1 MSLRTAN
8 IEVSLQRLSI
18 LRIEHP
24 QANPLK
30 LSCTLRAGETLP
42 SGLTITAEIH
52 TSRNVAAETTPLA
65 SSTVTVAADAT
76 SFDVL
81 FDSPQTNQTV
91 TPDSTRAL
99 WLVVYGVG
107 DADQLYTFAAADL
120 LLGWHA
126 ISTVT
131 PAPPATAVLVE
142 KGGVAWATARAYAAG
157 TMVTVGTTAYV
168 ASSAHTSGSTTQPGT
183 GASWNTV
190 WTVLSGGGG
199 GTVTLTGDVTGSGT
213 GTFAATIA
221 TDAVTTAKI
230 LNGAVTVAKT
240 SGFGTIATQP
250 SSAVAITG
258 GSITGI
264 TDLAIADGGTGA
276 SNAATALS
284 NLGAYPASNPSGFTS
299 NTGTVTAVS
308 VTTANGVSGTSS
320 GGATPALTITLG
332 AITPTSVNGIAF
344 SGSSTPTLAVTGTT
358 SVSGTNTGNVSL
370 AASLTDILALSSQQ
384 LQGVTEVGADRIL
397 FFDHSASKYTFLTV
411 STGLTITGTTL
422 TSNFVPASPGA
433 IGGTTPSTAVFTSL
447 DVRTELDVQS
457 TSGAAGAIL
466 SWNTGVDVPTNWER
480 ASLAWSS
487 NVFNIGTQR
496 NGTGVAREIEIQPGG
511 VTAARFTTDGRATIG
526 TATPASAATSVTVGT
541 ASAALG
547 TSVTPSGQPSGVVV
561 SRAGPFTFA
570 AESTLTSGSGGGAV
584 CGLYSNDGAAMA
596 SSDRLGGFLF
606 GGSSS
611 ASALRNTCA
620 IFGYA
625 TESWTDAS
633 AFGSGVALETTA
645 NGSTVRSVKVWING
659 DGNVGIGANVF
670 SVAVQPTSRLQIRGA
685 GTTTGVA
692 ILVENSSGTARF
704 TVRDDGAF
712 AFAGG
717 TVAAAETGWTTF
729 TNLTTDRTCDANAT
743 TVEELAD
750 ILGTLIVA
758 LKNKGIIA
766 N

>member
-8 IEVSLQRLSI
+8 IEVSLSRLPI

-24 QANPLK
+24 QANPLR
-30 LSCTLRAGETLP
+30 LSCTLRTGESLP
-42 SGLTITAEIH
+42 SGLQLTAEIH
-52 TSRNVAAETTPLA
+52 TSRNVPAETTPLA
-65 SSTVTVAADAT
+65 ATTVTVGASAT
-76 SFDVL
+76 TFEIDFTSA
-81 FDSPQTNQTV
+81 QTNQTV
-91 TPDSTRAL
+91 TPESTRPL
-99 WLVVYGVG
+99 WLVIYGVG
-107 DADQLYTFAAADL
+107 DADALYTLATADL

-126 ISTVT
+126 ISRVT
-131 PAPPATAVLVE
+131 PPPPATAALVE
-142 KGGVAWATARAYAAG
+142 KGGVAWVTARAYAAG

-183 GASWNTV
+183 GASWATV
-190 WTVLSGGGG
+190 WAVLSGGGG
-199 GTVTLTGDVTGSGT
+199 STDLTMTRTANAVTITPSGGGT
-213 GTFAATIA
+213 AATIPQA
-221 TDAVTTAKI
+221 SDTAAGV
-230 LNGAVTVAKT
+230 LTAAHHAQLAAL
-240 SGFGTIATQP
+240 GTMSTQ
-250 SSAVAITG
+250 SAASVAITG
-258 GSITGI
+258 GTITG
-264 TDLAIADGGTGA
+264 
-276 SNAATALS
+276 
-284 NLGAYPASNPSGFTS
+284 
-299 NTGTVTAVS
+299 
-308 VTTANGVSGTSS
+308 TTVSGVTLS
-320 GGATPALTITLG
+320 GT
-332 AITPTSVNGIAF
+332 
-344 SGSSTPTLAVTGTT
+344 STPTLAVTGTT
-358 SVSGTNTGNVSL
+358 AVSGTNTGNVSL
-370 AASLTDILALSSQQ
+370 AASLTDVLALSSQE
-384 LQGVTEVGADRIL
+384 LQGVTDAGADRIL

-496 NGTGVAREIEIQPGG
+496 NGTGVARDIEIQPGG
-511 VTAARFTTDGRATIG
+511 VAAARFTTDGRVAVG
-526 TATPASAATSVTVGT
+526 TATPASAATSLTVGA

-547 TSVTPSGQPSGVVV
+547 TAVTPSGQPSGVVV

-570 AESTLTSGSGGGAV
+570 AESTLTSGGGGGAV

-633 AFGSGVALETTA
+633 AFGSGVSIETTA
-645 NGSTVRSVKVWING
+645 NGSTARSVKVWITG

-670 SVAVQPTSRLQIRGA
+670 SASIAPTARLQIRGA
-685 GTTTGVA
+685 GTGTGVA
-692 ILVENSSGTARF
+692 LLVENSSGTARF
-704 TVRDDGAF
+704 TIRDDGAF

-717 TVAAAETGWTTF
+717 TVAVAETGWTTF